1 MKKVGVVLSGCGVYD
16 GAEIH
21 ETVLTLLAIARNGAQ
36 AVCFAPDKQ
45 QADVINHL
53 TGEPMQETRNVLIE
67 AARITRGDI
76 RPLAQAV
83 STELDALIVPGGF
96 GAAKNLS
103 NFASQGSESRVDS
116 DLAAL
121 AVAMHQA
128 GKPLG
133 FMCIAP
139 AMLPKI
145 FDFPLR
151 LTIGTDIDTAEVLEE
166 MGAEHVPC
174 PVDDIVVDEDNKIV
188 TTPPICWRRTSL
200 RPRVVSINWYHV
212 CWCWLNEK
220 GVTAFLR
227 RIFLRAVVV
236 LAVFWGGGIALF
248 SVMPVPFSAVMVERQ
263 LSAWLSGDFGY
274 VAHSDWVSMDEISPW
289 MGLAVIAAEDQKFPE
304 HWGFDVSAIEKA
316 LAHNERNE
324 NRIRGAS
331 TLSQQTA
338 KNLFLWDGRSWV
350 RKGLEAGLTL
360 GMETVWSKKRILTV
374 YLNIAEFGDGVFG
387 VEAAAQRYF
396 HKPASRLSLS
406 EAALLA
412 AVLPNPLRFKA
423 NAPSGYVRSRQAW
436 IMRQMRQ
443 LGGESFMRENK
454 LY

>member
-1 MKKVGVVLSGCGVYD
+1 M
-16 GAEIH
+16 
-21 ETVLTLLAIARNGAQ
+21 R
-36 AVCFAPDKQ
+36 
-45 QADVINHL
+45 
-53 TGEPMQETRNVLIE
+53 
-67 AARITRGDI
+67 
-76 RPLAQAV
+76 
-83 STELDALIVPGGF
+83 
-96 GAAKNLS
+96 
-103 NFASQGSESRVDS
+103 
-116 DLAAL
+116 
-121 AVAMHQA
+121 
-128 GKPLG
+128 
-133 FMCIAP
+133 
-139 AMLPKI
+139 
-145 FDFPLR
+145 
-151 LTIGTDIDTAEVLEE
+151 
-166 MGAEHVPC
+166 
-174 PVDDIVVDEDNKIV
+174 
-188 TTPPICWRRTSL
+188 
-200 RPRVVSINWYHV
+200 
-212 CWCWLNEK
+212 K

-227 RIFLRAVVV
+227 RIFLRVVVV

-263 LSAWLSGDFGY
+263 LGAWLSGDFGY

-289 MGLAVIAAEDQKFPE
+289 MGLAVIAAEDQKFPD
-304 HWGFDVSAIEKA
+304 HWGFDVTAIEKA

-374 YLNIAEFGDGVFG
+374 YLNIAEFGDGIFG

-396 HKPASRLSLS
+396 HKPASRLDLS

-423 NAPSGYVRSRQAW
+423 NAPSGYVRNRQAW

-443 LGGESFMRENK
+443 LGGESFMRENN

>member
-1 MKKVGVVLSGCGVYD
+1 M
-16 GAEIH
+16 
-21 ETVLTLLAIARNGAQ
+21 R
-36 AVCFAPDKQ
+36 
-45 QADVINHL
+45 
-53 TGEPMQETRNVLIE
+53 
-67 AARITRGDI
+67 
-76 RPLAQAV
+76 
-83 STELDALIVPGGF
+83 
-96 GAAKNLS
+96 
-103 NFASQGSESRVDS
+103 
-116 DLAAL
+116 
-121 AVAMHQA
+121 
-128 GKPLG
+128 
-133 FMCIAP
+133 
-139 AMLPKI
+139 
-145 FDFPLR
+145 
-151 LTIGTDIDTAEVLEE
+151 
-166 MGAEHVPC
+166 
-174 PVDDIVVDEDNKIV
+174 
-188 TTPPICWRRTSL
+188 
-200 RPRVVSINWYHV
+200 
-212 CWCWLNEK
+212 K

-289 MGLAVIAAEDQKFPE
+289 MGLAVIAAEDQTFPE

-360 GMETVWSKKRILTV
+360 GMETVWSKKRILTI

>member
-1 MKKVGVVLSGCGVYD
+1 M
-16 GAEIH
+16 
-21 ETVLTLLAIARNGAQ
+21 R
-36 AVCFAPDKQ
+36 
-45 QADVINHL
+45 
-53 TGEPMQETRNVLIE
+53 
-67 AARITRGDI
+67 
-76 RPLAQAV
+76 
-83 STELDALIVPGGF
+83 
-96 GAAKNLS
+96 
-103 NFASQGSESRVDS
+103 
-116 DLAAL
+116 
-121 AVAMHQA
+121 
-128 GKPLG
+128 
-133 FMCIAP
+133 
-139 AMLPKI
+139 
-145 FDFPLR
+145 
-151 LTIGTDIDTAEVLEE
+151 
-166 MGAEHVPC
+166 
-174 PVDDIVVDEDNKIV
+174 
-188 TTPPICWRRTSL
+188 
-200 RPRVVSINWYHV
+200 
-212 CWCWLNEK
+212 K

-263 LSAWLSGDFGY
+263 LGAWLSGDFGY

-289 MGLAVIAAEDQKFPE
+289 MGLAVIAAEDQKFPD
-304 HWGFDVSAIEKA
+304 HWGFDVTAIEKA

-374 YLNIAEFGDGVFG
+374 YLNIAEFGDGIFG

-423 NAPSGYVRSRQAW
+423 NAPSGYVRNRQAW

-443 LGGESFMRENK
+443 LGGESFMREKK

>member
-1 MKKVGVVLSGCGVYD
+1 M
-16 GAEIH
+16 
-21 ETVLTLLAIARNGAQ
+21 R
-36 AVCFAPDKQ
+36 
-45 QADVINHL
+45 
-53 TGEPMQETRNVLIE
+53 
-67 AARITRGDI
+67 
-76 RPLAQAV
+76 
-83 STELDALIVPGGF
+83 
-96 GAAKNLS
+96 
-103 NFASQGSESRVDS
+103 
-116 DLAAL
+116 
-121 AVAMHQA
+121 
-128 GKPLG
+128 
-133 FMCIAP
+133 
-139 AMLPKI
+139 
-145 FDFPLR
+145 
-151 LTIGTDIDTAEVLEE
+151 
-166 MGAEHVPC
+166 
-174 PVDDIVVDEDNKIV
+174 
-188 TTPPICWRRTSL
+188 
-200 RPRVVSINWYHV
+200 
-212 CWCWLNEK
+212 K

-227 RIFLRAVVV
+227 RIFLRVVVV

-263 LSAWLSGDFGY
+263 LGAWLSGDFGY
-274 VAHSDWVSMDEISPW
+274 VVHSDWVSMDEISPW
-289 MGLAVIAAEDQKFPE
+289 MGLAVIAAEDQKFPD
-304 HWGFDVSAIEKA
+304 HWGFDVTAIEKA

-396 HKPASRLSLS
+396 HKPSSRLSLS

-423 NAPSGYVRSRQAW
+423 NAPSGYVRNRQAW

>member
-1 MKKVGVVLSGCGVYD
+1 M
-16 GAEIH
+16 
-21 ETVLTLLAIARNGAQ
+21 R
-36 AVCFAPDKQ
+36 
-45 QADVINHL
+45 
-53 TGEPMQETRNVLIE
+53 
-67 AARITRGDI
+67 
-76 RPLAQAV
+76 
-83 STELDALIVPGGF
+83 
-96 GAAKNLS
+96 
-103 NFASQGSESRVDS
+103 
-116 DLAAL
+116 
-121 AVAMHQA
+121 
-128 GKPLG
+128 
-133 FMCIAP
+133 
-139 AMLPKI
+139 
-145 FDFPLR
+145 
-151 LTIGTDIDTAEVLEE
+151 
-166 MGAEHVPC
+166 
-174 PVDDIVVDEDNKIV
+174 
-188 TTPPICWRRTSL
+188 
-200 RPRVVSINWYHV
+200 
-212 CWCWLNEK
+212 K

-227 RIFLRAVVV
+227 RIFLRVVVV

-263 LSAWLSGDFGY
+263 LGAWLSGDFGY

-289 MGLAVIAAEDQKFPE
+289 MGLAVIAAEDQKFPD

-338 KNLFLWDGRSWV
+338 KNLVLWDGRSWV

-374 YLNIAEFGDGVFG
+374 YLNVAEFGDGVFG

-423 NAPSGYVRSRQAW
+423 NAPSGYVRNRQAW

-443 LGGESFMRENK
+443 LGGESFMRENN